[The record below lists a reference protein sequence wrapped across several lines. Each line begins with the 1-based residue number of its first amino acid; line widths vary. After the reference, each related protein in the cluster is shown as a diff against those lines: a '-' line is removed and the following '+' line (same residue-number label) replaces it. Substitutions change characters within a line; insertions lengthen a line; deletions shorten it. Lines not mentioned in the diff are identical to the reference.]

1 MELIA
6 CEAPERDR
14 MNIAICDDEKEI
26 RELLGNKIRTL
37 YPNIKLTFYASGEE
51 LLADEAP
58 DILLLDIQMPG
69 KNGMETAKEL
79 RRRGNK
85 TIIVFITAVAS
96 YVFESFDVEA
106 FYYLVKPFTDEKLK
120 DVMERAV
127 RRWQDT
133 VSLRE
138 AGSQTLL
145 LTVKGVHI
153 SVSLDEIIYAEVFN
167 RKMILH
173 TRKEKIEYYGKMRDL
188 ERQAGEDFFR
198 PHRAFLINLQ
208 YVERYDSS
216 TIYLK
221 GGTAL
226 MAKQK
231 YPEFVKR
238 YHKWNQKRCKQKN
251 K

>member
-1 MELIA
+1 
-6 CEAPERDR
+6 

-26 RELLGNKIRTL
+26 RELLGNKIRIC
-37 YPNIKLTFYASGEE
+37 YPDAVLTYYASGEE

-58 DILLLDIQMPG
+58 DIVLLDIQMSG
-69 KNGMETAKEL
+69 MNGMETAKEL
-79 RRRGNK
+79 RKRGSK
-85 TIIVFITAVAS
+85 TMIVFITAVAS
-96 YVFESFDVEA
+96 YVFEAFDVEA

-120 DVMERAV
+120 DVMKRAV
-127 RRWQDT
+127 RRWQEK
-133 VSLRE
+133 VSPRE
-138 AGSQTLL
+138 AGSQMLL

-153 SVSLDEIIYAEVFN
+153 SVSLNEVIYAEVFN
-167 RKMILH
+167 RKIILH
-173 TRKEKIEYYGKMRDL
+173 THKEEIEYYGKMRDL

-208 YVERYDSS
+208 YVERYDAS

-221 GGTAL
+221 EGTAL

-238 YHKWNQKRCKQKN
+238 YHKWNQKRYKQKN